1 MPSLHLLTFLM
12 FFKSCVYSDRR
23 LKRVNKME
31 VLFSFLTVKE
41 THVDELVYIPERAA
55 VISGKPEA
63 VAPLVSLSPDGRSG
77 RV

>member
-1 MPSLHLLTFLM
+1 MQI
-12 FFKSCVYSDRR
+12 RE
-23 LKRVNKME
+23 N
-31 VLFSFLTVKE
+31 
-41 THVDELVYIPERAA
+41 LVYTPERAA

>member
-1 MPSLHLLTFLM
+1 MYMQDIYT
-12 FFKSCVYSDRR
+12 YSDRR
-23 LKRVNKME
+23 LKQVRKAE
-31 VLFSFLTVKE
+31 VLLSLFNYKRKHMQIRENLAYT
-41 THVDELVYIPERAA
+41 PERAA